1 MPTSHT
7 GAWARPTRISNQP
20 GVISVFVRYPSASS
34 CWRSPAGPST
44 RGMPLAFAY
53 PRMRRLKWSARRISL
68 CMGCFIRSGQGH
80 PSGSRRDP
88 APSGNR
94 HSTGSGRRSHSCRPQ
109 QILMAFAPRVG
120 PVSQLSTSRAIHAN
134 SGRGTVRLPDF
145 AARRATFSRRSPRTN
160 VDRSVKGNGDF
171 VPVVGL
177 RAANPTA
184 SMSSFRRPSGAPV
197 DPALMLKPRAATRP
211 LQGCLRIP
219 PVALRYPFKRSF
231 PAPSPV
237 APTIYI
243 PAVHERRYR
252 LSLGYREECSNQ
264 TN

>member
-1 MPTSHT
+1 
-7 GAWARPTRISNQP
+7 
-20 GVISVFVRYPSASS
+20 
-34 CWRSPAGPST
+34 
-44 RGMPLAFAY
+44 
-53 PRMRRLKWSARRISL
+53 
-68 CMGCFIRSGQGH
+68 MGCFIRSGQGH

-120 PVSQLSTSRAIHAN
+120 PVSQLSISRATHAN
-134 SGRGTVRLPDF
+134 SGLGTVRLPDF

-184 SMSSFRRPSGAPV
+184 SMSSFRHPSGAPV
-197 DPALMLKPRAATRP
+197 DPGFTLKPRAAATRP
-211 LQGCLRIP
+211 LQGRLRIP
-219 PVALRYPFKRSF
+219 PVALRYPFLSSSESCGAHHFRHIERIWCENCGLSSARRVASHSRHSLVF
-231 PAPSPV
+231 HAMADRGQDAPLV
-237 APTIYI
+237 
-243 PAVHERRYR
+243 R
-252 LSLGYREECSNQ
+252 
-264 TN
+264 